1 MQIPVIFLAFANDK
15 VDNAR
20 YLRNLPRELDG
31 IRNAL
36 LPAMRAGLCEVV
48 ERANAT
54 IDNILDTFQDQRYRD
69 RIAIFHYGG
78 HADGYQLLLEE
89 LDGSHAVA
97 YGGGLVSFFAMQKG
111 LKLVFF
117 NGCST
122 HQQSLELTQAGIPAV
137 IGTSNAIN
145 DDVATLLAIRFY
157 RGIAQGM
164 TLERSWNAAVSNIKI
179 KQNDGNTRGLYRKEA
194 AQKLIDER
202 FPWELLIRE
211 GAEIVKEFNLPTEVN
226 NPLFGLPEIPKI
238 YNLPAEPYQFLMPY
252 TRAHAEIFFGRATY
266 IRDLYNRITDKNSAP
281 IICVFGQ
288 AAVGKSSLFDAGLR
302 PRLESSHIVV
312 YVKRKQDKGLLGTLE
327 EVLGIEK
334 SAEEIAA
341 ERKSILEAKDNFEQ
355 KPVETLSLDLINS
368 LTITHADTISNE
380 EFTSNTSPETF
391 EGQTVEL
398 ITEEETLSQQVSPN
412 KSKEALI
419 EALRDLSTKVD
430 LSLQSTIFK
439 FIQELNKEEKSSK
452 TTNSSNQASPIGT
465 SRLLQRWKQIE
476 EESGKPLVIILD
488 HVEESYTRP
497 IILADKVLNEG
508 EQLNMGEREI
518 EIFLQEVKVLFNDL
532 NNLPKG
538 KLLLGYRKEYQADFE
553 EWFKWLKL
561 PQNKVFLENLEREE
575 IIEIIQ
581 GLTSTENLRRNYRVS
596 IEMGLAE
603 IIADDLREDRES
615 AIAPALQMILTKLW
629 HSCENEHTRLFTI
642 QKYQE
647 LKKQGLFVKDFLEEQ
662 IQKIHQWNPEVEES
676 GLLLDILMQHTTRFG
691 TAGTQN
697 ISDLKKL
704 YAHRA
709 DVLED
714 ILAKCKDLYLLT
726 DFGQG
731 TALAHDALAPIIQEK
746 YRKSMYVGQRAMRLL
761 ENKIINFNPKD
772 KKSSVF
778 DERELGI
785 VEVGGRGMRYWTDKE
800 IELIE
805 ASRRRRTINKRNR
818 RWRRIGFIASV
829 VAVIGFTIYSWILK
843 NIASR
848 EQIRSEAS
856 QLMTLAIQNED
867 MTMALRLAERAD
879 SLAMYIQDNSMR
891 EKLIEILATGNFYSS
906 FWQGSLAH
914 PKICLDKE
922 GNKMLFY
929 GIDSIL
935 YLNDVKGN
943 ELFKL
948 ANQSI
953 TDFDLSAD
961 GRKILTLGA
970 LDNVARLWDTNGKLL
985 ASFKETIKDYAFNQV
1000 GFSPNGKY
1008 FYTLS
1013 NGLIVK
1019 VWDIQGRLVNQYQA
1033 KENKEY
1039 VYQLAF
1045 APSSQSLLIY
1055 TSIFN
1060 NKKGGDFYEIRH
1072 WDIKTGNTS
1081 FKKRYDEY
1089 FYHIAFSPNGEMIA
1103 LASDTTLYL
1112 TDLKGSVLTK
1122 INEHEYKVFNF
1133 CFSPDS
1139 KQVIT
1144 TNKAKA
1150 IKFYDIDYIIQL
1162 YSEGNHDFILP
1173 MRVFE
1178 ESGLVDAIAIVA
1190 NGKQLMTGNIYDGL
1204 KFWDLESYYQVL
1216 YSGINNFI
1224 KPVVFAPDGKE
1235 FFSMVQGDTKIYSY
1249 KIRSKNTFDK
1259 NEISLTDSVYAEIHF
1274 DEKYILKVTDSIRI
1288 FDFDLRQLAS
1298 IAKPENYYQ
1307 AKLSQ
1312 DGQRVLILGIDTIQ
1326 VLNTKGQ
1333 ILTTIYDTGT
1343 DVFIA
1348 PNNQYIVTINDFN
1361 NGNDFNARIWDSK
1374 GKLLHTLKGHNNY
1387 INEVSFS
1394 PDGKYLATASQDFT
1408 AKIWN
1413 FSGEEILTL
1422 AGHTQSVNVVTF
1434 SPNGNY
1440 ILTGSDDYTARLWN
1454 WNGEELKT
1462 FIAHKVNSAVF
1473 SPDGKQILTAGTQ
1486 DFNQKDYFNV
1496 SKKKRT
1502 ANFFTR
1508 NYAEEEDLSKDK
1520 YMVSSMIVWDISQDQ
1535 KTWLHSNKIANFAL
1549 TDYLVA
1555 GASIPYRT
1563 LISLDN
1569 APELNT
1575 AGFYYMQTDIPIS
1588 GVPKNKRLAYA
1599 KNLFEKSLKIERTYY
1614 GVVGLAEV
1622 GERQKGEF
1630 EVELMT
1636 KTNDIE
1642 ELNWYMDYIYTNKL
1656 KVAKNRTD
1664 SLEYWRGLRK
1674 IAERSLE
1681 IRQTPQAINTLQSAN
1696 YVLRDRAN
1704 VEMALNNSL
1713 NDMRKY
1719 ANFFR
1724 EQRNFRKLGLL
1735 QAAQVYEH
1743 ILRNLKPTSED
1754 YKNAIE
1760 TYSKLA
1766 WYQLLDKEVIEA
1778 EKSVNR
1784 GLEINA
1790 IQADKSQKY
1799 LYLNQLL
1806 VYVFTNRYEEAR
1818 AIYQRETRNDQLP
1831 DGKSFK
1837 VLVREDIDKLEKIG
1851 LHLDRSKVTWAR

>member
-36 LPAMRAGLCEVV
+36 LPAVKAGLCEVV

-179 KQNDGNTRGLYRKEA
+179 KQSEGNTRGLYRKEA
-194 AQKLIDER
+194 AQKLVDER

-238 YNLPAEPYQFLMPY
+238 YNLPAEPYQFLLPY
-252 TRAHAEIFFGRATY
+252 TRPYAEIFFGRATY

-281 IICVFGQ
+281 IICIFGQ

-302 PRLESSHIVV
+302 PRLESSHIVQ

-327 EVLGIEK
+327 EALDIEK
-334 SAEEIAA
+334 SEQEIDA
-341 ERKSILEAKDNFEQ
+341 ERKSILEAKDSFEQ
-355 KPVETLSLDLINS
+355 KPIETLSLDLLNS
-368 LTITHADTISNE
+368 LTITDANTISNE
-380 EFTSNTSPETF
+380 VSNNHNSAETF
-391 EGQTVEL
+391 EGQAVE
-398 ITEEETLSQQVSPN
+398 IMTETEISSQE
-412 KSKEALI
+412 SKPSKGKDALI

-430 LSLQSTIFK
+430 LSLQGTIFK
-439 FIQELNKEEKSSK
+439 FIQELNKEEKA
-452 TTNSSNQASPIGT
+452 NNISNTPNQPSAAGT

-488 HVEESYTRP
+488 HVEECYTRP
-497 IILADKVLNEG
+497 MMTDKALNEG

-518 EIFLQEVKVLFNDL
+518 EIFLQEVKALFNDL
-532 NNLPKG
+532 SNLPRG

-553 EWFKWLKL
+553 EWFKWFKL

-581 GLTSTENLRRNYRVS
+581 GLTSTENLRRNYRIS

-603 IIADDLREDRES
+603 IIADDLLEDRES

-629 HSCENEHTRLFTI
+629 KSCENEHTRLFTI

-662 IQKIHQWNPEVEES
+662 MQKIREWNPEVEES
-676 GLLLDILMQHTTRFG
+676 GLVLDILMQHTTRFA
-691 TAGTQN
+691 TAGMQN
-697 ISDLKKL
+697 VNELKKL
-704 YAHRA
+704 YSHQA
-709 DVLED
+709 DVLGS
-714 ILAKCKDLYLLT
+714 ILDKCKELFLLT
-726 DFGQG
+726 DLGQS
-731 TALAHDALAPIIQEK
+731 TALAHDSLAPVIQEK
-746 YRKSMYVGQRAMRLL
+746 YRKSMYVGQRATRLL
-761 ENKIINFNPKD
+761 ENKIVNFNPKD

-778 DERELGI
+778 DERELGV
-785 VEVGGRGMRYWTDKE
+785 VEEGGKGMRYWTEKE
-800 IELIE
+800 LELIE
-805 ASRRRRTINKRNR
+805 ASRRRRAINKRNR
-818 RWRRIGFIASV
+818 RWRRIGFIASLV
-829 VAVIGFTIYSWILK
+829 TVIGFTIYSWILK
-843 NIASR
+843 NIASN
-848 EQIRSEAS
+848 EQIRAEAS

-879 SLAMYIQDNSMR
+879 SLAMYIQDNSMK
-891 EKLIEILATGNFYSS
+891 EKLIEILATGNFYTS
-906 FWQGSLAH
+906 FWQGSLAN

-922 GNKMLFY
+922 GSKMLFY
-929 GIDSIL
+929 GIDSVL
-935 YLNDVKGN
+935 YVRDLKGN
-943 ELFKL
+943 DLFKL
-948 ANQSI
+948 SNQSVI
-953 TDFDLSAD
+953 DFDLSTD
-961 GRKILTLGA
+961 GRKILTLGTS
-970 LDNVARLWDTNGKLL
+970 DNIARLWDINGKQL
-985 ASFKETIKDYAFNQV
+985 ATFKENIKDFAFNQL
-1000 GFSPNGKY
+1000 GFSPDGKY

-1013 NGLIVK
+1013 NGLIVR
-1019 VWDIQGRLVNQYQA
+1019 VWDMQGRQVNQYQV

-1039 VYQLAF
+1039 IYQLTF
-1045 APSSQSLLIY
+1045 APNSQSLLIY
-1055 TSIFN
+1055 ASVFN
-1060 NKKGGDFYEIRH
+1060 NNKESDFYEIRN
-1072 WDIKTGNTS
+1072 WDIKTGNIS
-1081 FKKRYDEY
+1081 FRKRYDEY
-1089 FYHIAFSPNGEMIA
+1089 FYRLAFSPNGEEIA

-1112 TDLKGSVLTK
+1112 TNLKGNVLAK
-1122 INEHEYKVFNF
+1122 INEHEHKFFNF
-1133 CFSPDS
+1133 CFSPDG

-1144 TNKAKA
+1144 TNRARA
-1150 IKFYDIDYIIQL
+1150 IKFYDIDYITQL
-1162 YSEGNHDFILP
+1162 YNGGNHDLILP

-1178 ESGLVDAIAIVA
+1178 ESGLVDAMSIVA
-1190 NGKQLMTGNIYDGL
+1190 NGKQLMTANIYNGL
-1204 KFWDLESYYQVL
+1204 KFWDLQSYYKIV
-1216 YSGINNFI
+1216 YGGINNFI
-1224 KPVVFAPDGKE
+1224 KPVAFAPDGKE
-1235 FFSMVQGDTKIYSY
+1235 FFCMVQGDTKIYAY
-1249 KIRSKNTFDK
+1249 KTHSENTFDK
-1259 NEISLTDSVYAEIHF
+1259 EEINLTDSVYAEIHF
-1274 DEKYILKVTDSIRI
+1274 DEKHILKVTDSIRL

-1307 AKLSQ
+1307 SKLSQ
-1312 DGQRVLILGIDTIQ
+1312 DGQRILVLGIDTIQ
-1326 VLNTKGQ
+1326 VFNTKGEV
-1333 ILTTIYDTGT
+1333 LTTIRDTGT
-1343 DVFIA
+1343 DVFIS
-1348 PNNQYIVTINDFN
+1348 PNNQYIVTINDFD
-1361 NGNDFNARIWDSK
+1361 NGNDFNARVWDSK
-1374 GKLLHTLKGHNNY
+1374 GKLLSTLKGHNNY

-1413 FSGEEILTL
+1413 LSGQEVLTL

-1434 SPNGNY
+1434 SPNSNY

-1454 WNGEELKT
+1454 LSGEELKT

-1486 DFNQKDYFNV
+1486 DFNQKDYFNI
-1496 SKKKRT
+1496 SKKKKT
-1502 ANFFTR
+1502 SNFFSMS
-1508 NYAEEEDLSKDK
+1508 YSEEEELSKDK
-1520 YMVSSMIVWDISQDQ
+1520 YMVSAMILWDINQDQ
-1535 KTWLHSNKIANFAL
+1535 KTWLHSPKIANFAL

-1569 APELNT
+1569 AYELNT
-1575 AGFYYMQTDIPIS
+1575 AGFYYLQTDVPIS
-1588 GVPKNKRLAYA
+1588 GVPKNKRLDYA
-1599 KNLFEKSLKIERTYY
+1599 KNFFEKSLKIERTYY

-1636 KTNDIE
+1636 KTNEIE
-1642 ELNWYMDYIYTNKL
+1642 ELSWYMDYIYANKL

-1664 SLEYWRGLRK
+1664 SLEYWKGLKK

-1681 IRQTPQAINTLQSAN
+1681 IRQTPQALNTLQSAN
-1696 YVLRDRAN
+1696 YVLKDKAN
-1704 VEMALNNSL
+1704 IAMVLNNSL

-1719 ANFFR
+1719 ADFFR

-1735 QAAQVYEH
+1735 QATQVYEH
-1743 ILRNLKPTSED
+1743 ILRKLKPTSED

-1766 WYQLLDKEVIEA
+1766 WYQLLDREVVEA

-1790 IQADKSQKY
+1790 LQADKSQKY

-1831 DGKSFK
+1831 DGKSFR
-1837 VLVREDIDKLEKIG
+1837 VLVKEDIDKLEKAG
-1851 LHLDRSKVTWAR
+1851 LVLDRNKVSWVR

>member
-36 LPAMRAGLCEVV
+36 LPAVKAGLCEVV

-89 LDGSHAVA
+89 LDGSHAIA
-97 YGGGLVSFFAMQKG
+97 HGGGLVSFFAMQKG

-164 TLERSWNAAVSNIKI
+164 TLERSWNAAVNNIKI
-179 KQNDGNTRGLYRKEA
+179 KQHEGNTRGLYRKEA
-194 AQKLIDER
+194 AQKLVDER

-238 YNLPAEPYQFLMPY
+238 YNLPAEPYQFLLPY

-281 IICVFGQ
+281 IICIFGQ

-302 PRLESSHIVV
+302 PRLETSHIVQ

-327 EVLGIEK
+327 EALGIAK
-334 SAEEIAA
+334 SEAETAA
-341 ERKSILEAKDNFEQ
+341 ERQSILEAKDYFAQ
-355 KPVETLSLDLINS
+355 KPVETLSSESLNS
-368 LTITHADTISNE
+368 PTVTDNNIVSDGSFNQ
-380 EFTSNTSPETF
+380 NDSPETF
-391 EGQTVEL
+391 EGQTVEW
-398 ITEEETLSQQVSPN
+398 ITEAEVSSQESKPN
-412 KSKEALI
+412 KSKDALI

-430 LSLQSTIFK
+430 LSLQGTIFK

-452 TTNSSNQASPIGT
+452 TSDASNQSAATGT

-497 IILADKVLNEG
+497 MMLADKALNEG

-518 EIFLQEVKVLFNDL
+518 EIFLQEVKALFNDL
-532 NNLPKG
+532 SNLPKG

-553 EWFKWLKL
+553 EWFKWFKL

-575 IIEIIQ
+575 IIEIVQ

-603 IIADDLREDRES
+603 IIADDLLEDRES

-629 HSCENEHTRLFTI
+629 KSCENEHTRLFTI

-662 IQKIHQWNPEVEES
+662 MQKIREWNPEVEES
-676 GLLLDILMQHTTRFG
+676 GLVLDILMQHTTRFA
-691 TAGTQN
+691 TAGVQN
-697 ISDLKKL
+697 IDTLKKL

-709 DVLED
+709 DVLGS
-714 ILAKCKDLYLLT
+714 ILDKCKELFLLT
-726 DFGQG
+726 DLGQR

-761 ENKIINFNPKD
+761 ENKIVNFNPND

-785 VEVGGRGMRYWTDKE
+785 VEDGGKGMRYWTEKE
-800 IELIE
+800 LELIE

-818 RWRRIGFIASV
+818 RWRRIGFITSV

-843 NIASR
+843 NIASN
-848 EQIRSEAS
+848 EQIRAEAS

-879 SLAMYIQDNSMR
+879 SLAMYIHDNSMK

-906 FWQGSLAH
+906 FWSGGLAN
-914 PKICLDKE
+914 PKICFDKE

-929 GIDSIL
+929 GIDSVL
-935 YLNDVKGN
+935 YVKDLKGN
-943 ELFKL
+943 DLFKL
-948 ANQSI
+948 SNQSV
-953 TDFDLSAD
+953 TDFDLSPD
-961 GRKILTLGA
+961 GRKILTLGT
-970 LDNVARLWDTNGKLL
+970 LDYVARLWDINGKQL
-985 ASFKETIKDYAFNQV
+985 ATFKENIKDYTFSQL
-1000 GFSPNGKY
+1000 GFSPDGKY
-1008 FYTLS
+1008 FYTIS
-1013 NGLIVK
+1013 NGLIVR
-1019 VWDIQGRLVNQYQA
+1019 VWDMQGRQVNQYQA

-1039 VYQLAF
+1039 IYQLTF
-1045 APSSQSLLIY
+1045 APNSQSLLLY
-1055 TSIFN
+1055 TSVFN
-1060 NKKGGDFYEIRH
+1060 NKKGNDFYEIRN
-1072 WDIKTGNTS
+1072 WDIKTGNIS
-1081 FKKRYDEY
+1081 FRKRYDEY
-1089 FYHIAFSPNGEMIA
+1089 FYRIAFSPNGEEIA
-1103 LASDTTLYL
+1103 LANDTTLYL
-1112 TDLKGSVLTK
+1112 TDLEGNVLSK
-1122 INEHEYKVFNF
+1122 INEHGYRLFNF

-1139 KQVIT
+1139 KQLIT
-1144 TNKAKA
+1144 TNSAKA
-1150 IKFYDIDYIIQL
+1150 IKFYDIEYITQL
-1162 YSEGNHDFILP
+1162 YDAGNYDFILP

-1178 ESGLVDAIAIVA
+1178 ESGLVDAMSVVA
-1190 NGKQLMTGNIYDGL
+1190 NGKQLMTANIYNGL
-1204 KFWDLESYYQVL
+1204 KFWDLESYYRII
-1216 YSGINNFI
+1216 YGGINNFI
-1224 KPVVFAPDGKE
+1224 KPVAFAPDGKE

-1249 KIRSKNTFDK
+1249 KIRSENTFDK
-1259 NEISLTDSVYAEIHF
+1259 EEINLTDSVYAEIHF
-1274 DEKYILKVTDSIRI
+1274 DEKNILKVTDSIRI

-1307 AKLSQ
+1307 SKLSQ
-1312 DGQRVLILGIDTIQ
+1312 DGQRILVLGIDTIQ
-1326 VLNTKGQ
+1326 IWNTKGE
-1333 ILTTIYDTGT
+1333 LLATIRDRGT
-1343 DVFIA
+1343 DVFIS
-1348 PNNQYIVTINDFN
+1348 PNSQYIVTINDFA

-1374 GKLLHTLKGHNNY
+1374 GNLLHTLKGHNNY

-1422 AGHTQSVNVVTF
+1422 AGHTQSVNVATF
-1434 SPNGNY
+1434 SPDGSY

-1454 WNGEELKT
+1454 FNGEELKT
-1462 FIAHKVNSAVF
+1462 FVAHKVNSAVF

-1486 DFNQKDYFNV
+1486 DFNQRDYFNI

-1502 ANFFTR
+1502 SNFFSMSPT
-1508 NYAEEEDLSKDK
+1508 EDEGLDKDK
-1520 YMVSSMIVWDISQDQ
+1520 YIVSSMILWDIHQDQ
-1535 KTWLHSNKIANFAL
+1535 KTWLHSSQIANFAL
-1549 TDYLVA
+1549 TDYLLA

-1563 LISLDN
+1563 LIGLDN
-1569 APELNT
+1569 AQELNT
-1575 AGFYYMQTDIPIS
+1575 AGFYYIQTDIPIS
-1588 GVPKNKRLAYA
+1588 GVPKNKRLEYA
-1599 KNLFEKSLKIERTYY
+1599 KNFFEKSLEIERTYY

-1636 KTNDIE
+1636 KTNNIE
-1642 ELNWYMDYIYTNKL
+1642 ELSWYMDYMYDNKL
-1656 KVAKNRTD
+1656 KIAKNRTD
-1664 SLEYWRGLRK
+1664 SLEYWKGLKK
-1674 IAERSLE
+1674 IAQRSLE

-1696 YVLRDRAN
+1696 YVLKDKAN
-1704 VEMALNNSL
+1704 IEMTLNNSL
-1713 NDMRKY
+1713 NEMRKY
-1719 ANFFR
+1719 ADFFR

-1743 ILRNLKPTSED
+1743 ILQNLKPTSED
-1754 YKNAIE
+1754 YKNAVE

-1790 IQADKSQKY
+1790 LQAGKSQKY

-1831 DGKSFK
+1831 DGKSFR
-1837 VLVREDIDKLEKIG
+1837 VLVKEDIDKLEKAG
-1851 LHLDRSKVTWAR
+1851 LVLDRNRVSWVR